1 MTGSALFCLERPP
14 PKARGVASKGAR
26 AGLATHPEH
35 GTQDEAAER
44 RFAHETGAA
53 GEIAALADPVLADL
67 GLRLVRVV
75 VSARDGG
82 TVQIMIDR
90 PDSDVTVEDC
100 ADASR
105 AISPLLDAHDP
116 MPGRYRLEVSSP
128 GIDRPL
134 VRPSDFEDWVGHE
147 AKVTLNEPV
156 DGRKRFRGAID
167 GYDAAAREVRI
178 AAQLEGR
185 NEPDILGFP
194 VSLIESAKLVMT
206 DALLAESQ
214 ARRGIESE
222 EPDSDNEQ

>member
-1 MTGSALFCLERPP
+1 M
-14 PKARGVASKGAR
+14 
-26 AGLATHPEH
+26 ATHPEH
-35 GTQDEAAER
+35 GTQDDAAER
-44 RFAHETGAA
+44 RFAQETGAA
-53 GEIAALADPVLADL
+53 GEIAALAEPVLADL

-116 MPGRYRLEVSSP
+116 MPGRYLLEVSSP

-156 DGRKRFRGAID
+156 DGRKRFRGTID

-178 AAQLEGR
+178 AARLDGR
-185 NEPDILGFP
+185 SEPDILGFP

-214 ARRGIESE
+214 ARRGIE
-222 EPDSDNEQ
+222 PDGPDTAANDGNEQ